1 MLQQIVDGV
10 LVTTTEQDLPVYI
23 AKKQRELDILGQQIA
38 RLQAMQTKILADLSS
53 LVNQQEA
60 Q

>member
-1 MLQQIVDGV
+1 MPQQIVNGV
-10 LVTTTEQDLPVYI
+10 LVTTTEQDLS
-23 AKKQRELDILGQQIA
+23 EFIA
-38 RLQAMQTKILADLSS
+38 RKQQEFNMFGQEITKLQQLQRAILAELSS